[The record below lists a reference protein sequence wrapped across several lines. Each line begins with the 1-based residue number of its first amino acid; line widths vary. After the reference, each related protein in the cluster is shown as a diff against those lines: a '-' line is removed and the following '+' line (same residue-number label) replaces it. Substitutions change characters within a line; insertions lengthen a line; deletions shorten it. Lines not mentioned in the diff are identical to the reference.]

1 MLHFMHYLSQ
11 GLKLLVT
18 QKNNKMKA
26 TLNPVRLSFYDYL
39 IIFDYFES

>member
-18 QKNNKMKA
+18 QKNNKIK
-26 TLNPVRLSFYDYL
+26 SH
-39 IIFDYFES
+39 IESSVAFIL